1 MNFKRFLDYLDY
13 ICLQL
18 WDLNEELYGQ
28 KYHENE

>member
-1 MNFKRFLDYLDY
+1 LDY

>member
-1 MNFKRFLDYLDY
+1 MKLKQILDYLDY

-18 WDLNEELYGQ
+18 WDLIEELYGQ